1 MYSVGRR
8 GPVFISVLCKLM
20 CGVCD
25 VLFITVTRSLRLR
38 EEECRERVCTAVVVD
53 EIWDE
58 T

>member
-1 MYSVGRR
+1 M
-8 GPVFISVLCKLM
+8 FISVLCKLM

-25 VLFITVTRSLRLR
+25 VLFITVMRSLRLR